1 MPDMSE
7 KETSKLVK
15 KEESNRGHIV
25 ENKTI
30 GFEIQSKNINAAAVE
45 KVSQYLPELDDKTRA
60 FGSSN
65 SQTTLSMMSLTMLG
79 GHSPFRMLRQ
89 ILAEVEK
96 RKAALSES
104 QVSHA
109 RLIKKINKLEKQT
122 DDLVRAA
129 QHRQACV
136 DIVALENKINGSFTD
151 IATLIDAYNNIKE
164 KNGIVDWDEQVFEDA
179 EKKHHVRRC
188 FEMMYRNLLDG
199 GRTQTS
205 TIEYMQQFGV
215 HPQICRKEVEG
226 YLAYTD
232 DRIQGGE
239 ILHANDL
246 EEFLDEMGEK
256 YWEGADKT
264 SERLFGKKN
273 FANKDFMYKTVT
285 K

>member
-15 KEESNRGHIV
+15 TEENDRSNIV

-30 GFEIQSKNINAAAVE
+30 GFEIQSSNINSAAVE
-45 KVSQYLPELDDKTRA
+45 KVSKYLPELDQKTRA

-79 GHSPFRMLRQ
+79 GQSSFRMLRQ
-89 ILAEVEK
+89 IMAEVEK
-96 RKAALSES
+96 RKGALTES

-109 RLIKKINKLEKQT
+109 KLIKTIKRLEDKT
-122 DDLVRAA
+122 DPVDTAKY
-129 QHRQACV
+129 RQACV
-136 DIVALENKINGSFTD
+136 DIVTLENKINGSFKD

-164 KNGIVDWDEQVFEDA
+164 TQGIEDWDEEAFEDA
-179 EKKHHVRRC
+179 EKRHHVRRC

-264 SERLFGKKN
+264 SERLFGKKT

>member
-1 MPDMSE
+1 MSDMSDSKLIK
-7 KETSKLVK
+7 KEETKLVK
-15 KEESNRGHIV
+15 QE
-25 ENKTI
+25 TI
-30 GFEIQSKNINAAAVE
+30 GFAIQSNNINEAAVE
-45 KVSQYLPELDDKTRA
+45 KATQYLPELTDKTRG
-60 FGSSN
+60 FGSQN
-65 SQTTLSMMSLTMLG
+65 SQTTLSMMTLTMLG
-79 GHSPFRMLRQ
+79 GHSPYRMLRQ

-96 RKAALSES
+96 RKNALSDV
-104 QVSHA
+104 QVRHA
-109 RLIKKINKLEKQT
+109 KLAREIEKLEGEI
-122 DDLVRAA
+122 DDPVQAA
-129 QHRQACV
+129 RYRKACV
-136 DIVALENKINGSFTD
+136 AVTTLENKINGSFSD

-164 KNGIVDWDEQVFEDA
+164 TRGISDEWDEEAFENE

-188 FEMMYRNLLDG
+188 FEMMYRNLSSI
-199 GRTQTS
+199 GRVCTS

-215 HPQICRKEVEG
+215 HPQICQKEVAG
-226 YLAYTD
+226 YIAYVD
-232 DRIQGGE
+232 DRIAEGE

>member
-15 KEESNRGHIV
+15 TEENDRSNIV

-30 GFEIQSKNINAAAVE
+30 GFEIQSSNINSAAVE
-45 KVSQYLPELDDKTRA
+45 KVSKYLPELDQKTRA

-79 GHSPFRMLRQ
+79 GQSSFRMLRQ
-89 ILAEVEK
+89 IMAEVEK
-96 RKAALSES
+96 RKGALTES

-109 RLIKKINKLEKQT
+109 KLIKTIKRLEDKT
-122 DDLVRAA
+122 DPVDTAKY
-129 QHRQACV
+129 RQACV
-136 DIVALENKINGSFTD
+136 DIVTLENKINGSFKD

-164 KNGIVDWDEQVFEDA
+164 TQGIEDWDEEAFEDA
-179 EKKHHVRRC
+179 EKRHHVRRC

-264 SERLFGKKN
+264 SEILFGKKN

>member
-1 MPDMSE
+1 MSDMSDNN
-7 KETSKLVK
+7 LVK
-15 KEESNRGHIV
+15 KEETKIV
-25 ENKTI
+25 KQETI
-30 GFEIQSKNINAAAVE
+30 GFSIQSNNINEAAVE
-45 KVSQYLPELDDKTRA
+45 KVSQYLPELSEKTKG
-60 FGSSN
+60 FGSQN
-65 SQTTLSMMSLTMLG
+65 SQTTISMMTLTMLG
-79 GHSPFRMLRQ
+79 GQSPFRMLRQ

-96 RKAALSES
+96 RKGALSES

-109 RLIKKINKLEKQT
+109 KLVRDIEKLEGQT
-122 DDLVRAA
+122 DDPVQAA
-129 QHRQACV
+129 KYRKACV
-136 DIVALENKINGSFTD
+136 SITTLEQKINGSFAD

-164 KNGIVDWDEQVFEDA
+164 TNGISDEWDEESFENA

-188 FEMMYRNLLDG
+188 FEMMYRNILDT
-199 GRTQTS
+199 GRTNTS

-215 HPQICRKEVEG
+215 HPQICQKEVQG
-226 YLAYTD
+226 YINYTD

-239 ILHANDL
+239 LLHANDL

-264 SERLFGKKN
+264 SERIFGKKD